1 MLVMIITHKIRHQF
15 DLSVELKQARQVAEF
30 AIHNRS
36 KLSSK
41 EVSHIGLKSAI
52 SNQILR
58 KYGRNR
64 KCKSIKRVNLIVPN
78 QVIKVENKMIRLVPL
93 KMVLDISHLPSF
105 IKVNQ
110 VELSKQFAYVSVEV
124 KEAVAFTPTSFVGLD
139 RNAISHCAVL
149 TNVSTGKTL
158 KLGKSSLHLRNKY
171 RNLRSNA
178 QSKAQYKRAKRLS
191 NRETNIMKNLNH
203 QISKK
208 IINYC
213 LENKSALVLED
224 LKGIRKQKSRG
235 RKLNGML
242 NNWAFYQ
249 LESFLTYKAL
259 RYGVPIMKID
269 PYYTSQQCSKC
280 GMIGIRNKKHFSC
293 ENCKHSDHADVNA
306 AFCIGRRG
314 RSSDQDRDWLESLFA
329 FSNYEKAITDKA
341 QSEHPQCV
349 S

>member
-1 MLVMIITHKIRHQF
+1 MIITYKVRHQF
-15 DLSVELKQARQVAEF
+15 DLSVELKQAHQVAVF
-30 AIHNRS
+30 AIKNRN

-41 EVSHIGLKSAI
+41 EVTFIGLKSAL

-58 KYGRNR
+58 KYGKNR
-64 KCKSIKRVNLIVPN
+64 KCKSVKKVNLIVPN
-78 QVIKVENKMIRLVPL
+78 QAIKVENKSIRLVPL
-93 KMVLDISHLPSF
+93 KMVLNISHLPSF

-124 KEAVAFTPTSFVGLD
+124 KEAVAFQPTSFVGLD
-139 RNAISHCAVL
+139 RNATSHCAVL
-149 TNVSTGKTL
+149 ANVSTGKTL
-158 KLGKSSLHLRNKY
+158 KLGSNSLHLRNKY
-171 RNLRSNA
+171 RNLRSSA

-224 LKGIRKQKSRG
+224 LKGIRKQKSKG
-235 RKLNGML
+235 KKLNGML
-242 NNWAFYQ
+242 NSWAFYQ

-269 PYYTSQQCSKC
+269 PQYTSQQCSKC
-280 GMIGIRNKKHFSC
+280 GVIGKRDKKHFSC
-293 ENCKHSDHADVNA
+293 SNCKHSDHSDVNA
-306 AFCIGRRG
+306 AFCIARKG
-314 RSSDQDRDWLESLFA
+314 RSSDQDRDWLESLFS
-329 FSNYEKAITDKA
+329 FPNYKNEITDKA
-341 QSEHPQCV
+341 QSEHP
-349 S
+349 